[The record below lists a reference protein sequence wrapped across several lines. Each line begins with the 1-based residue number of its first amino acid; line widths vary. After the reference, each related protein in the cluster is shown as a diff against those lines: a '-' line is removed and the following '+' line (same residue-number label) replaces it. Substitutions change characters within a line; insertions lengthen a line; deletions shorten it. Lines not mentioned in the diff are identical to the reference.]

1 MKKIVAAGLAAALV
15 VLPVSGAF
23 ASEIKPLTA
32 TKSTQAPPSLV
43 ALGGGVGGLGGAGL
57 LVGALT
63 VLTVVAIVADSNS
76 SGTTN

>member
-23 ASEIKPLTA
+23 AGEIKPLTT
-32 TKSTQAPPSLV
+32 TKSTQSAPELMASMPM
-43 ALGGGVGGLGGAGL
+43 GGLGGAGL
-57 LVGALT
+57 IVGALT

-76 SGTTN
+76 SGTTK